1 VYANILAREYAD
13 NSNDA
18 AIFAHCLAI
27 AREEA
32 RKIGNLLC
40 NPSLGPT
47 MISNIKV
54 GSVTFTVAY
63 HSDGNN
69 VEPEI
74 IDNPLKHKL

>member
-1 VYANILAREYAD
+1 
-13 NSNDA
+13 
-18 AIFAHCLAI
+18 
-27 AREEA
+27 
-32 RKIGNLLC
+32 
-40 NPSLGPT
+40 